1 MYQLEDID
9 LDFIHQTRFSF
20 PATVELDCT
29 PDQLFD
35 IFEDPHSWTVWAG
48 AITKVEWTS
57 PKPFGV
63 GTTRTVTMSGGMIG
77 VEEFIAWK
85 RGERMAFKFT
95 QCNKSMIT
103 AFGEDYVVTDLG
115 NGRCRLQWTMA
126 MQPRGASK
134 VFMSGFKPVMGWFVQ
149 RLANN
154 LAKYV
159 ASNAPQAAP
168 EAG

>member
-9 LDFIHQTRFSF
+9 LHFIHQTRFSF

-35 IFEDPHSWTVWAG
+35 IFEDPHSSTVWAG
-48 AITKVEWTS
+48 AITNVEWTS

-63 GTTRTVTMSGGMIG
+63 GTTRTVTMSSGMIG